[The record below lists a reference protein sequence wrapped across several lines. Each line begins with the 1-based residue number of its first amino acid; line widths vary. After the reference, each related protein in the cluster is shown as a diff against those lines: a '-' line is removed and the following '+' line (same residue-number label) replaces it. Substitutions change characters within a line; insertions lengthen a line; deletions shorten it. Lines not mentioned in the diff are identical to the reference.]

1 MSWNISTILHQIHI
15 CFYILSISYTIIY
28 TVSEVLWKEPR
39 DVQMFAKRLNHSS
52 LRIVAFQQC
61 MYIMYILLIFNS
73 CPLYTSTKTV
83 KLKTYSKPPMA
94 ANSRQQAISE
104 VHFLTYQKLVLY
116 IHCAKHTSSA
126 CFFSMFC
133 LDYLQNDVFF
143 RFL

>member
-1 MSWNISTILHQIHI
+1 
-15 CFYILSISYTIIY
+15 
-28 TVSEVLWKEPR
+28 
-39 DVQMFAKRLNHSS
+39 MFAKRLNHSS

-104 VHFLTYQKLVLY
+104 VHFLTYQQLVLY
-116 IHCAKHTSSA
+116 SVHTLCKNLCCTYTVQSTLLRPVFSQCFA
-126 CFFSMFC
+126 LITYKMMLFFS
-133 LDYLQNDVFF
+133 FF
-143 RFL
+143 MKPQKILCKYNF